1 MHKSVRVGVLAAGAL
16 ALAAC
21 GSSSDKT
28 GVLSLKITDSPV
40 DDASEVV
47 VVFTGVELKRAG
59 DAPFSI
65 DYCGAEDL
73 LEDCQKHI
81 DLLTLQ
87 DGVTDDL
94 LANEEVPAGQ
104 YEWLRLKVLA
114 ERDLQGASY
123 IAFEDGGTQY
133 PLFVPSGAQTGLK
146 LVRPFVVAQ
155 GGTTRLV
162 VDFDIRKSVIA
173 PPGLQPNYLLKPTLR
188 LMDELLT
195 GTIEGQVDLEAL
207 ATEQAVE
214 ECVGGVYLFAEHGA
228 TPDDMDGGIDG
239 IDPVVYR
246 SLVPDENNGVVTSVA
261 SYVIPFVE
269 AGEYTIA
276 FTCNFDVDASPE
288 ESNYNP
294 TAEEGDELYQTM
306 AWTVHDVTVAPD
318 ETVIVDFPFPTTD

>member
-1 MHKSVRVGVLAAGAL
+1 MLTMHKSVRVGVLAAGAL

-21 GSSSDKT
+21 GGSDDKT

-40 DDASEVV
+40 DDATEVV

-65 DYCGAEDL
+65 DYCGEGDIL
-73 LEDCQKHI
+73 SECQKHI

-114 ERDLQGASY
+114 EQDTMDGSY
-123 IAFEDGGTQY
+123 IAFEDGTENALY
-133 PLFVPSGAQTGLK
+133 VPSGAQTGLK

-188 LMDELLT
+188 LVDEMLT
-195 GTIEGQVDLEAL
+195 GTIEGQVDLVAL
-207 ATEQAVE
+207 AAEQAVE
-214 ECVGGVYLFAEHGA
+214 GCVGGVYLFAEHGA
-228 TPDDMDGGIDG
+228 TPDDMDGGTDG
-239 IDPVVYR
+239 IDPIVYK
-246 SLVPDENNGVVTSVA
+246 SLLPDEANGIETSVS
-261 SYVIPFVE
+261 SYVIPFIE

-276 FTCNFDVDASPE
+276 FTCNFDVDSSPDA
-288 ESNYNP
+288 SNYNP
-294 TAEEGDELYQTM
+294 GAEEGEDGYQTM
-306 AWTVHDVTVAPD
+306 AWTVHDVTIAPD
-318 ETVIVDFPFPTTD
+318 ETVIVDFPFTD

>member
-1 MHKSVRVGVLAAGAL
+1 MLTMHKSVRVGVLAACAL

-21 GSSSDKT
+21 GGSDDKT

-40 DDASEVV
+40 DDATEVV

-65 DYCGAEDL
+65 DYCGEGDAPAE
-73 LEDCQKHI
+73 CQKHI

-94 LANEEVPAGQ
+94 LADEEVPAGQ

-114 ERDLQGASY
+114 ERDMQGASY
-123 IAFEDGGTQY
+123 ITFSDDGTQY

-195 GTIEGQVDLEAL
+195 GTIEGQVDLVAL
-207 ATEQAVE
+207 AEEQAVE
-214 ECVGGVYLFAEHGA
+214 ECVGGVYLFAGHDA
-228 TPDDMDGGIDG
+228 TPDDMDGEDSDD
-239 IDPVVYR
+239 IDPIVYK
-246 SLVPDENNGVVTSVA
+246 SLSPDEVDGVVTSVA
-261 SYVIPFVE
+261 SYMIPFIE

-276 FTCNFDVDASPE
+276 FTCNFDVDTSPDV
-288 ESNYNP
+288 SNYEP
-294 TAEEGDELYQTM
+294 GAAEPTM
-306 AWTVHDVTVAPD
+306 AWTVHNVTIAPD